1 MRFRRKPPG
10 TRPSPN
16 RPDVPEDFRDALA
29 PLLGAPG
36 AGEQAWGLA
45 PDGTPVPLDG
55 ATSAGPAAA
64 GAVAK
69 GIGGGLPTPEM
80 PALPTGGNG
89 APFTN
94 PFPLSQPGP
103 LPELP
108 QPWTLARTVREF
120 LLAVQFFTRIP
131 ITGRLAEWVGFSP
144 AMLRASAVHFPA
156 VGLIIGGAA
165 AVVHL
170 AAMLGMPA
178 GPMRPL
184 LAAVLGTL
192 VTVWLT
198 GAFHEDGM
206 ADTADGLGGSH
217 ERERALDI
225 MKDSRIGTYGAVALW
240 LTLSTKVLALASL
253 GGDSLG
259 TMLTAGFA
267 AHGVSRLLP
276 LGLVATMRHVGDTAT
291 SKAKPLADAI
301 TPEGLVIAG
310 LWTLPA
316 ILPLSWF
323 AGSTVLAAALLA
335 SFLAAYQVW
344 RMCRRRLGGYT
355 GDNLG
360 ATQQATEVAFLLG
373 TAFALGQGL

>member
-10 TRPSPN
+10 TRPGPT
-16 RPDVPEDFRDALA
+16 RRDVSEDFGEALA
-29 PLLGAPG
+29 PLLGTAE
-36 AGEQAWGLA
+36 ASSDRTWGLA
-45 PDGTPVPLDG
+45 PDGTPVPLENLPH
-55 ATSAGPAAA
+55 AGGP
-64 GAVAK
+64 
-69 GIGGGLPTPEM
+69 
-80 PALPTGGNG
+80 

-94 PFPLSQPGP
+94 PLPLSLPGP
-103 LPELP
+103 LPPPDDAMPEPVPPPPELP
-108 QPWTLARTVREF
+108 EPWTLGRTVREF

-165 AVVHL
+165 ALMQL

-178 GPMRPL
+178 GPLRPL

-192 VTVWLT
+192 ATVWLT

-240 LTLSTKVLALASL
+240 LTLSTKVLALATL
-253 GGDSLG
+253 GSESLG

-301 TPEGLVIAG
+301 TPEGMVIAS

-360 ATQQATEVAFLLG
+360 ATQQVTEVAFLLG
-373 TAFALGQGL
+373 VAFATGQGL